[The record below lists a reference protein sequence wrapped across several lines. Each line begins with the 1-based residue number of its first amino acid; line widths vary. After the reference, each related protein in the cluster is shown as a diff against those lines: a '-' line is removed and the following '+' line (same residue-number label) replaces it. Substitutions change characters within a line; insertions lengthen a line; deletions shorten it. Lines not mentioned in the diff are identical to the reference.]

1 MKPLDIDRARDGEV
15 MLAFRNNWRAV
26 RMVQG
31 GPRQR
36 SRPSPWIT
44 QSKTTGSAR
53 LHNRISALP
62 KMIHTWKCANS
73 QSFREMSAREAR

>member
-15 MLAFRNNWRAV
+15 MLAFRMNGEQCGWYKEV
-26 RMVQG
+26 
-31 GPRQR
+31 RQR
-36 SRPSPWIT
+36 SRQSPWIT

-53 LHNRISALP
+53 LHNRISVLP

-73 QSFREMSAREAR
+73 RSFREMSAGEAR